1 MALHFCGRT
10 DTTLTPM
17 QTATQH
23 GRTAKDR
30 FELVIRLQQSRG
42 SQQSDAGLR
51 LRAQALLKDI
61 LMSRLELEAEINAHE
76 YVHTQGFDDLGRAL
90 AASRALQVAFEG
102 FRTVV
107 PTARANV
114 SVVLDSSAPDE
125 LAPAQAR
132 LSIEQKDLLDFA
144 KPSQV
149 LITQA
154 FYDRIAHYQP
164 ALRTFPLR
172 AGVYEFLWTSE
183 QRLDELQAE
192 AEFTPTLIQPPIA
205 TEAFEETVVVP
216 VIKPPAPEP
225 RWKAPDPTPVPLPI
239 LAIDDPPPARWLSTP
254 KILAISGVVGVLLA
268 VGYLVSSGVL
278 GKSTKPVPDSPPA
291 VQHAAPPPPQVPLP
305 VQSGSNPRATSPP
318 GIKEKVAAPTPPKQ
332 PKPSKELAGGL
343 SPTTPPKQAR
353 GHNCSLDDG
362 EIPSY
367 LNLAERYRNSGKYE
381 SAIRNYNLVLGC
393 QPGNRQAQAGLRT
406 AEEMEKYSH

>member
-1 MALHFCGRT
+1 
-10 DTTLTPM
+10 M
-17 QTATQH
+17 QTVTQH

-42 SQQSDAGLR
+42 SQPSDAGLR

-61 LMSRLELEAEINAHE
+61 LMSRLEVEAEINAHE
-76 YVHTQGFDDLGRAL
+76 YVHTQGFDDLGMAL

-102 FRTVV
+102 FRSVV
-107 PTARANV
+107 PAARANV
-114 SVVLDSSAPDE
+114 SVVLDSSAPE
-125 LAPAQAR
+125 EAVSGQAS
-132 LSIEQKDLLDFA
+132 LSVEQKDLLDFA

-164 ALRTFPLR
+164 ALRSFPLR

-192 AEFTPTLIQPPIA
+192 AEFMPTLIQPPTA
-205 TEAFEETVVVP
+205 TDAFEDTVVVP
-216 VIKPPAPEP
+216 VIKPAPEP
-225 RWKAPDPTPVPLPI
+225 RWKAPDPTPAPLPTPE
-239 LAIDDPPPARWLSTP
+239 IDDEPPARWLSTA
-254 KILAISGVVGVLLA
+254 KILAISGVVAVLLVVA
-268 VGYLVSSGVL
+268 YLVNAGVF
-278 GKSTKPVPDSPPA
+278 GKSTKQGVETSSAVQQPTAPTSQALTAARPDSNPPVASPLA
-291 VQHAAPPPPQVPLP
+291 VPREKAAVPAPPKP
-305 VQSGSNPRATSPP
+305 
-318 GIKEKVAAPTPPKQ
+318 
-332 PKPSKELAGGL
+332 PKPSPEPDRGVAAQ
-343 SPTTPPKQAR
+343 TTPSKQAR
-353 GHNCSLDDG
+353 GRNCSIDDG

-367 LNLAERYRNSGKYE
+367 LSLAERYRNSGKYD
-381 SAIRNYNLVLGC
+381 SAVRNYNLVLGC

>member
-1 MALHFCGRT
+1 M
-10 DTTLTPM
+10 
-17 QTATQH
+17 
-23 GRTAKDR
+23 
-30 FELVIRLQQSRG
+30 
-42 SQQSDAGLR
+42 
-51 LRAQALLKDI
+51 RAQALLKDI
-61 LMSRLELEAEINAHE
+61 LMSRLEVEPEINAHE

-102 FRTVV
+102 FRSVV
-107 PTARANV
+107 PAARANV

-125 LAPAQAR
+125 SAPAQAS
-132 LSIEQKDLLDFA
+132 LSVEQKDLLDFA

-154 FYDRIAHYQP
+154 FYDRIAHYHP

-192 AEFTPTLIQPPIA
+192 AEFMPTLIQAPTA
-205 TEAFEETVVVP
+205 TEAFDETVVVP

-225 RWKAPDPTPVPLPI
+225 RWKAPDPAPVPLPI
-239 LAIDDPPPARWLSTP
+239 LAIDDPPRAKWLSTP
-254 KILAISGVVGVLLA
+254 KILMISGVVGVLLA

-278 GKSTKPVPDSPPA
+278 GKSTKPVAENPPVVQEPAVTPSQAPPA
-291 VQHAAPPPPQVPLP
+291 TQPVSNPRGAATTAGVKEKAPVPPPPKPK
-305 VQSGSNPRATSPP
+305 PP
-318 GIKEKVAAPTPPKQ
+318 TEPIAGAAPQ
-332 PKPSKELAGGL
+332 
-343 SPTTPPKQAR
+343 TTPTKTAR
-353 GHNCSLDDG
+353 GRNCTLDDG

-367 LNLAERYRNSGKYE
+367 LNLAERYRNSGKYDR
-381 SAIRNYNLVLGC
+381 AISNYNLVLGC
-393 QPGNRQAQAGLRT
+393 QPGNRQAQAGLKT

>member
-1 MALHFCGRT
+1 
-10 DTTLTPM
+10 LTPM
-17 QTATQH
+17 QTVTQH

-42 SQQSDAGLR
+42 NQPADAGLR

-61 LMSRLELEAEINAHE
+61 LMSRLEVEAEISAHE

-107 PTARANV
+107 PAARANV
-114 SVVLDSSAPDE
+114 SVVLDSSAPE
-125 LAPAQAR
+125 EAVSGQAS
-132 LSIEQKDLLDFA
+132 LSVEQKDLLDFA
-144 KPSQV
+144 NPSQV

-154 FYDRIAHYQP
+154 FYNRIAQYQP

-192 AEFTPTLIQPPIA
+192 AEFMPTLIQPPPA
-205 TEAFEETVVVP
+205 ADSFADTVVVP
-216 VIKPPAPEP
+216 VIKTPPPEP
-225 RWKAPDPTPVPLPI
+225 RWKEPDPKPVPQPL
-239 LAIDDPPPARWLSTP
+239 LDVDDPPPARWLSTG
-254 KILAISGVVGVLLA
+254 KILVISGVVAVLLVIA
-268 VGYLVSSGVL
+268 YLVSSGGL
-278 GKSTKPVPDSPPA
+278 GKSTKQVAQSSPTVQQTA
-291 VQHAAPPPPQVPLP
+291 VPPPQVPPPAQPDSIPP
-305 VQSGSNPRATSPP
+305 VTSTPAGAEEKAAVPPPAKPPKPATKPDPGLSSQTTPSSPP
-318 GIKEKVAAPTPPKQ
+318 
-332 PKPSKELAGGL
+332 
-343 SPTTPPKQAR
+343 R
-353 GHNCSLDDG
+353 GRNCSLDDS

-367 LNLAERYRNSGKYE
+367 LNLAERYRNSGKYD
-381 SAIRNYNLVLGC
+381 SAVRNYNLVLGC

>member
-1 MALHFCGRT
+1 
-10 DTTLTPM
+10 M
-17 QTATQH
+17 QTVTQH

-42 SQQSDAGLR
+42 NQPADAGLR

-61 LMSRLELEAEINAHE
+61 LMSRLAVEAEINAHE

-102 FRTVV
+102 FRSVA
-107 PTARANV
+107 PAARANV
-114 SVVLDSSAPDE
+114 SVVLDTSAPE
-125 LAPAQAR
+125 EAVSGQAS
-132 LSIEQKDLLDFA
+132 LSVEQKDLLDFA

-154 FYDRIAHYQP
+154 FYDRIEHYQP

-192 AEFTPTLIQPPIA
+192 AEFTPTLIQPPPPA
-205 TEAFEETVVVP
+205 EAFDETVVVP
-216 VIKPPAPEP
+216 VIKPAPEP
-225 RWKAPDPTPVPLPI
+225 RWKAPDPAPAPLPV
-239 LAIDDPPPARWLSTP
+239 LAIDDGPPARRLSMP

-278 GKSTKPVPDSPPA
+278 GKSPKPALEPSSAVQQPAALPPQVQTPARPDSPPPATSMPAGQKEKA
-291 VQHAAPPPPQVPLP
+291 VVPPPPKP
-305 VQSGSNPRATSPP
+305 
-318 GIKEKVAAPTPPKQ
+318 
-332 PKPSKELAGGL
+332 PKPSTKPDPALTSQTAP
-343 SPTTPPKQAR
+343 SKPR
-353 GHNCSLDDG
+353 GRNCSLDDG

-367 LNLAERYRNSGKYE
+367 LNLADRYRNSGKYD
-381 SAIRNYNLVLGC
+381 AAVRNYNLVLGC

>member
-1 MALHFCGRT
+1 
-10 DTTLTPM
+10 M
-17 QTATQH
+17 QNVTQK

-42 SQQSDAGLR
+42 NQPADAGLR

-61 LMSRLELEAEINAHE
+61 LMSRLEVEAEINAQE

-90 AASRALQVAFEG
+90 AASRAMQVAFEG

-107 PTARANV
+107 PAARANV
-114 SVVLDSSAPDE
+114 SVVLDSSLPEEGASG
-125 LAPAQAR
+125 QAS
-132 LSIEQKDLLDFA
+132 LSVEQKDLLDVA

-172 AGVYEFLWTSE
+172 AGVYEFLWTNA

-192 AEFTPTLIQPPIA
+192 VELAPTLIQPP
-205 TEAFEETVVVP
+205 TVTQTFDETVVVP

-225 RWKAPDPTPVPLPI
+225 RWKQPEPQPVPLPV
-239 LAIDDPPPARWLSTP
+239 LEIDEPRPARWRSTA
-254 KILAISGVVGVLLA
+254 KILVISSVVAVLLVA
-268 VGYLVSSGVL
+268 GYLVYSNVL
-278 GKSTKPVPDSPPA
+278 SKREPAKPEVAQVEKSPPIPP
-291 VQHAAPPPPQVPLP
+291 QPPPT
-305 VQSGSNPRATSPP
+305 VQSGSNTEVP
-318 GIKEKVAAPTPPKQ
+318 
-332 PKPSKELAGGL
+332 PKPSGPKH
-343 SPTTPPKQAR
+343 SPMPAPVATQKPPVVAPDHPPAVPMPASKPAR
-353 GHNCSLDDG
+353 GRNCTLEDS

-381 SAIRNYNLVLGC
+381 RAISNYNLVLGC
-393 QPGNRQAQAGLRT
+393 QPGNRQALSGLRN
-406 AEEMEKYSH
+406 AEEAEKYSR

>member
-1 MALHFCGRT
+1 
-10 DTTLTPM
+10 M
-17 QTATQH
+17 QTVTQH

-42 SQQSDAGLR
+42 SQPSDAGLR

-61 LMSRLELEAEINAHE
+61 LMSRLEVEAEINAHE

-102 FRTVV
+102 FRAVV
-107 PTARANV
+107 PAARANV
-114 SVVLDSSAPDE
+114 SVVLDSSAPE
-125 LAPAQAR
+125 EAVSGQSN
-132 LSIEQKDLLDFA
+132 LSVEQKDLLDFA

-192 AEFTPTLIQPPIA
+192 AEFMPTLIQPPTA
-205 TEAFEETVVVP
+205 AETFDETVVVP
-216 VIKPPAPEP
+216 VIKPAPEP
-225 RWKAPDPTPVPLPI
+225 RWKTPDPTPAPLPTPE
-239 LAIDDPPPARWLSTP
+239 IDDEPPARWLSTP
-254 KILAISGVVGVLLA
+254 KILAFGGVAAVLLVIA
-268 VGYLVSSGVL
+268 YLVYAGVP
-278 GKSTKPVPDSPPA
+278 GKSPKQVTESSSAVQQPA
-291 VQHAAPPPPQVPLP
+291 VPPPQAPPPAQLD
-305 VQSGSNPRATSPP
+305 SNPRVTSTPA
-318 GIKEKVAAPTPPKQ
+318 GAKEKAAVPASPKPPKAPTEPDRGLTAQ
-332 PKPSKELAGGL
+332 TTPSK
-343 SPTTPPKQAR
+343 PAR
-353 GHNCSLDDG
+353 GHNCSLDDS

-367 LNLAERYRNSGKYE
+367 LNLAERYRNSGKYDA
-381 SAIRNYNLVLGC
+381 AIRNYNLVLGC
-393 QPGNRQAQAGLRT
+393 QPGNRQAQAGMRT

>member
-1 MALHFCGRT
+1 
-10 DTTLTPM
+10 LTPM
-17 QTATQH
+17 QTVTQH

-42 SQQSDAGLR
+42 SQPSDAGLR

-61 LMSRLELEAEINAHE
+61 LMSRLEVEAEINAHE

-107 PTARANV
+107 PTARASV
-114 SVVLDSSAPDE
+114 SMVLDSCAPDE
-125 LAPAQAR
+125 AVSGGAS
-132 LSIEQKDLLDFA
+132 LSVEQKDLLDFA

-164 ALRTFPLR
+164 ALRSFPLR
-172 AGVYEFLWTSE
+172 AGVYEFLWTNE

-192 AEFTPTLIQPPIA
+192 AAFTPTLIQPAPA
-205 TEAFEETVVVP
+205 ADSFEDTVVVP
-216 VIKPPAPEP
+216 VIKTAPEP
-225 RWKAPDPTPVPLPI
+225 RRKEPAPKPAPQPVLD
-239 LAIDDPPPARWLSTP
+239 IDDPPPARWLSTT
-254 KILAISGVVGVLLA
+254 KILAISGVVAVLLVIA
-268 VGYLVSSGVL
+268 YLVNAGGL
-278 GKSTKPVPDSPPA
+278 GKSTKQVAETSPAAQPA
-291 VQHAAPPPPQVPLP
+291 APLPQAPPPAQPDP
-305 VQSGSNPRATSPP
+305 NPRVTSASPAA
-318 GIKEKVAAPTPPKQ
+318 KEKVAAPTPPKPPRPSTEPDHGLAPQ
-332 PKPSKELAGGL
+332 TTPSK
-343 SPTTPPKQAR
+343 PAR
-353 GHNCSLDDG
+353 GRNCSIDDG

-367 LNLAERYRNSGKYE
+367 LNLADRYRNSGKYE
-381 SAIRNYNLVLGC
+381 SAVRNYNLVLGC
-393 QPGNRQAQAGLRT
+393 QPGNRQAQTGLRT

>member
-1 MALHFCGRT
+1 
-10 DTTLTPM
+10 M
-17 QTATQH
+17 QTVTQH

-42 SQQSDAGLR
+42 SQPSDAGLR

-61 LMSRLELEAEINAHE
+61 LMSRLEVEAEINAHE

-107 PTARANV
+107 PASRANV
-114 SVVLDSSAPDE
+114 SVVLDSSAPE
-125 LAPAQAR
+125 EAASGQSS
-132 LSIEQKDLLDFA
+132 LSVEQKDLLDFA

-164 ALRTFPLR
+164 ALRSFPLR

-192 AEFTPTLIQPPIA
+192 AEFMPTLIQPPTA
-205 TEAFEETVVVP
+205 TDAFDDTVVVP
-216 VIKPPAPEP
+216 VIKPAPEP
-225 RWKAPDPTPVPLPI
+225 RWKAPDPAPAPLPTPE
-239 LAIDDPPPARWLSTP
+239 IDDEPPARWLSTP
-254 KILAISGVVGVLLA
+254 KILAFGGVAAVLLVIA
-268 VGYLVSSGVL
+268 YLVYAGVP
-278 GKSTKPVPDSPPA
+278 GKSTKQVTESSSALQQPV
-291 VQHAAPPPPQVPLP
+291 VPLP
-305 VQSGSNPRATSPP
+305 Q
-318 GIKEKVAAPTPPKQ
+318 APTPAQADLNPRVPSAPAGAKEKDAVPPS
-332 PKPSKELAGGL
+332 PKPPKPPVVALDHPPAIQPPASKPAKG
-343 SPTTPPKQAR
+343 R
-353 GHNCSLDDG
+353 NCSLDDG

-367 LNLAERYRNSGKYE
+367 LNLAERYRNSGKYD

>member
-1 MALHFCGRT
+1 
-10 DTTLTPM
+10 M
-17 QTATQH
+17 QTVTQH

-42 SQQSDAGLR
+42 NQPSDAGLR

-61 LMSRLELEAEINAHE
+61 LMSRLEVEAEINAHE

-107 PTARANV
+107 PATRANV

-125 LAPAQAR
+125 AVSGQAS
-132 LSIEQKDLLDFA
+132 LSVEQKDLLDFA

-164 ALRTFPLR
+164 ALRSFPLR
-172 AGVYEFLWTSE
+172 AGVYEFLWTGE

-192 AEFTPTLIQPPIA
+192 AEFMPTLIQPPPA
-205 TEAFEETVVVP
+205 TETFDETVVVP
-216 VIKPPAPEP
+216 VIKTPPAP
-225 RWKAPDPTPVPLPI
+225 RWKEPDPKPVPQPVLD
-239 LAIDDPPPARWLSTP
+239 IDDPPPARWLSTT
-254 KILAISGVVGVLLA
+254 KILVISGVVAVLLVVA
-268 VGYLVSSGVL
+268 YLVTAGGP
-278 GKSTKPVPDSPPA
+278 GKSTKQVAESSPA
-291 VQHAAPPPPQVPLP
+291 VQQPAAPLHQAPPPAQPDP
-305 VQSGSNPRATSPP
+305 NPRVTSASPVTASP
-318 GIKEKVAAPTPPKQ
+318 VTKEKVAAPAPPKQ
-332 PKPSKELAGGL
+332 PRPSTESVAGL
-343 SPTTPPKQAR
+343 SPQTPPSKPAR

-367 LNLAERYRNSGKYE
+367 LNLADRYRNSGKYE

>member
-1 MALHFCGRT
+1 
-10 DTTLTPM
+10 M
-17 QTATQH
+17 QTVTQH

-42 SQQSDAGLR
+42 NQPSDAGLR

-61 LMSRLELEAEINAHE
+61 LMSRLEVEAEINAHE

-107 PTARANV
+107 PATRANV

-125 LAPAQAR
+125 AVSGQAS
-132 LSIEQKDLLDFA
+132 LSVEQKDLLDFA

-164 ALRTFPLR
+164 ALRSFPLR
-172 AGVYEFLWTSE
+172 AGVYEFLWTGE

-192 AEFTPTLIQPPIA
+192 AEFMPTLIQPPPA
-205 TEAFEETVVVP
+205 ADSFADTVIVP
-216 VIKPPAPEP
+216 VIKTPPAP
-225 RWKAPDPTPVPLPI
+225 RWKEPDPAPVPLPV
-239 LAIDDPPPARWLSTP
+239 LEIDDPPPARWLSTA
-254 KILAISGVVGVLLA
+254 KILAIGGVVAVLLVVA
-268 VGYLVSSGVL
+268 YLVNAGSR
-278 GKSTKPVPDSPPA
+278 GKSTKQVAETSPA
-291 VQHAAPPPPQVPLP
+291 VQQP
-305 VQSGSNPRATSPP
+305 
-318 GIKEKVAAPTPPKQ
+318 AAPTPQVLTPARPDSNPPPVTSTSAVQKEKAAVPPPPKP
-332 PKPSKELAGGL
+332 PKPSPEPDHGL
-343 SPTTPPKQAR
+343 SAQTTPSKPAR
-353 GHNCSLDDG
+353 GRNCSIDDG

-393 QPGNRQAQAGLRT
+393 QPGNKQAQGGLRT

>member
-1 MALHFCGRT
+1 
-10 DTTLTPM
+10 M
-17 QTATQH
+17 QTVTQH

-42 SQQSDAGLR
+42 TQPSDAGLR

-61 LMSRLELEAEINAHE
+61 LMSRLAVEAEINAHE

-102 FRTVV
+102 FRAVV
-107 PTARANV
+107 PAARANV
-114 SVVLDSSAPDE
+114 SVVLDSSVPDE
-125 LAPAQAR
+125 LAPAQAS
-132 LSIEQKDLLDFA
+132 LSVEQKDLLDFA

-192 AEFTPTLIQPPIA
+192 AEFMPTLIQPPPA
-205 TEAFEETVVVP
+205 REAFDETVVVP

-225 RWKAPDPTPVPLPI
+225 RWKAPEPTPVPLPI
-239 LAIDDPPPARWLSTP
+239 LEIDDPAPARWLSTP
-254 KILAISGVVGVLLA
+254 KILMISGVAGVLFA
-268 VGYLVSSGVL
+268 VGYLVNSGVL
-278 GKSTKPVPDSPPA
+278 SKSTKQVAVNSPVVQQPA
-291 VQHAAPPPPQVPLP
+291 VPPPQTPQPAQLDSTPRVPST
-305 VQSGSNPRATSPP
+305 SGGATEKAVVPPSPKP
-318 GIKEKVAAPTPPKQ
+318 PKHSTEPIAGAAPQTTSS
-332 PKPSKELAGGL
+332 KP
-343 SPTTPPKQAR
+343 AR
-353 GHNCSLDDG
+353 GRNCSLDDG